1 MKVTELKSEG
11 LSKSYK
17 IVIPSAE
24 INKAIDARL
33 LEVASTAKIDG
44 FRPGKIP
51 MPIVKSRFNETTEL
65 GKELALYN
73 IVINKKFNN
82 DAKAD
87 YFINEVIKERRIL
100 NLENHQ
106 L

>member
-33 LEVASTAKIDG
+33 LEVASTDKIDG

-51 MPIVKSRFNETTEL
+51 MPIVKSRFGTQVSGE
-65 GKELALYN
+65 
-73 IVINKKFNN
+73 IVEKQVSDSMKKL
-82 DAKAD
+82 
-87 YFINEVIKERRIL
+87 FIV
-100 NLENHQ
+100 
-106 L
+106 

>member
-51 MPIVKSRFNETTEL
+51 MPIV
-65 GKELALYN
+65 
-73 IVINKKFNN
+73 
-82 DAKAD
+82 
-87 YFINEVIKERRIL
+87 
-100 NLENHQ
+100 
-106 L
+106 